1 MPLYLKWGIVLALLV
16 CAIGLRADDLRAA
29 SRIQSQNTQSESTS
43 LSPSL
48 AIEQIYREWLVA
60 REAQKPLMLVL
71 GEGDCDRCALLGRYM
86 DDGAMRARIEQRFT
100 ILRIDLANSDL
111 ALAVN
116 LGSGVEEPLPA
127 IILVETAQ
135 PFVAAWQP
143 EHLLAFL
150 PEPYEPIYQWIENV
164 MHYSDSRLAAL

>member
-1 MPLYLKWGIVLALLV
+1 MPKYLKWGTVFALLV
-16 CAIGLRADDLRAA
+16 CAISLRADDLSAA
-29 SRIQSQNTQSESTS
+29 SRIQPQSAQSDSTS
-43 LSPSL
+43 LSQSL

-86 DDGAMRARIEQRFT
+86 DDAAMRARIEQRFT

-111 ALAVN
+111 ELAIN
-116 LGSGVEEPLPA
+116 QSSKVEEPLPA

-143 EHLLAFL
+143 EQLLAFL

-164 MHYSDSRLAAL
+164 MHYSDTRLAAL